1 MSTINKETFNKIF
14 NNREDILAMM
24 ASSLTRKNINIF
36 KNNITC
42 DLDNRNNKQY
52 IIWMPED
59 NIIKI
64 KNTKNDKIITVNLNN
79 KNMWY
84 FIHFLP

>member
-14 NNREDILAMM
+14 NNKEDILAMM

-42 DLDNRNNKQY
+42 DPDNKNNKQY

-64 KNTKNDKIITVNLNN
+64 KNTKNDKIITVDLNN
-79 KNMWY
+79 KNM
-84 FIHFLP
+84 

>member
-14 NNREDILAMM
+14 NNKEDILAMM

-42 DLDNRNNKQY
+42 DLDNKNNKQY
-52 IIWMPED
+52 IIWMPG
-59 NIIKI
+59 
-64 KNTKNDKIITVNLNN
+64 
-79 KNMWY
+79 
-84 FIHFLP
+84 